1 MDEMGWG
8 TKVFLVIFIIA
19 LIFSTYSVMN
29 NFETEQVIIII
40 ALTSF
45 FGWFFLKILE
55 ILNDINAN
63 LKILIRV
70 SDKVRSHLSEIDN
83 NFSKFDGD
91 RHKSI
96 HWEITDIGKNLKRI
110 EIDLNE
116 IWKKSIFK

>member
-29 NFETEQVIIII
+29 NLETEQVIIII

-55 ILNDINAN
+55 ILNNINAN

-70 SDKVRSHLSEIDN
+70 SDEVRSHLSQIDK
-83 NFSKFDGD
+83 NFSGFEGD
-91 RHKSI
+91 RQKYI
-96 HWEITDIGKNLKRI
+96 HWEITDIKNELNSMKY
-110 EIDLNE
+110 DLHE
-116 IWKKSIFK
+116 IWKKSLF